1 MHQTVP
7 SPEIYGP
14 GSFVDSDF
22 LAIPDDARRILKL
35 VAQATPGFTADPKI
49 LDQVIFEGGAEPIVP
64 GPIKAPAVAA
74 ALHAMCGIVAN
85 ELLDE
90 RDGSQPDRRVSINTD
105 HAAFWLGT
113 VGFVKWNGMSL
124 VEIANAGKLHELYKT
139 DLEKG
144 AFGTPLRKR
153 ATGNYPT
160 KTPGVW
166 YQLHGSL
173 NAEPTLQ
180 AIGIDPETP
189 CETSKDAYDLI
200 SRHVQKLTADELEM
214 TNLKLGL
221 CGNTCYSPEGWRATQ
236 MGKQLSRHPLINY
249 NLQSYAIPTPPI
261 KIPNEFA
268 DKRPLAG
275 IKVVELV
282 RVIAG
287 PVVGTTLA
295 AFGADVIRVNC
306 SRLPD
311 FNVSLQVLASSVGRA
326 WEYLKTNP
334 YVVQSLQLTLNAG
347 VRTIDID
354 LTKEEDLAILFG
366 FIQDAD
372 VFVQGYRPGVIA
384 SKGLSLPKLLEIA
397 GKRKKGIVYVEENC
411 YGPDGPFSSRPG
423 WQQTGDAASGC
434 SYVTGRSMGHT
445 DGTSVLPSLPIPDM
459 MTGLIGALGAL
470 MGLRDRARNGGSYHV
485 FASLAAA
492 AAYPL
497 SPEIGLYSP
506 EVVHKV
512 DKKFEW
518 ESMDSS
524 MFVLELL
531 QVVLNGW
538 NKAWPNL
545 YSPESP
551 FTTKLQGDWGTFD
564 LLGPVV
570 HLADD
575 KISPKCLTAPV
586 PHCYYDAKTT
596 SWL

>member
-1 MHQTVP
+1 MHQTIP
-7 SPEIYGP
+7 SPETYGP
-14 GSFVDSDF
+14 GSFVDCDF
-22 LAIPDDARRILKL
+22 LAIPNDARRIFKIL
-35 VAQATPGFTADPKI
+35 AQDTPGFTADPNI
-49 LDQVIFEGGAEPIVP
+49 SDQVTFEGGAEPIVP
-64 GPIKAPAVAA
+64 GPIKAPAFAA

-90 RDGSQPDRRVSINTD
+90 RDGKQPDRRVIINTD

-113 VGFVKWNGMSL
+113 VGFVKWNGMNL
-124 VEIANAGKLHELYKT
+124 AEITKAGKLGELYKT
-139 DLEKG
+139 DFEKG
-144 AFGTPLRKR
+144 AFATPLRMR
-153 ATGNYPT
+153 ATGNYAT

-173 NAEPTLQ
+173 NAEPVLR

-200 SRHVQKLTADELEM
+200 SKHVQKFTADELEM

-236 MGKQLSRHPLINY
+236 MSKQLSRHPLINY
-249 NLQSYAIPTPPI
+249 KLQSHAIPTPPTP
-261 KIPNEFA
+261 IPNIST

-295 AFGADVIRVNC
+295 ALGADVIRVNC

-311 FNVSLQVLASSVGRA
+311 FN
-326 WEYLKTNP
+326 
-334 YVVQSLQLTLNAG
+334 SLQLTLNTG

-354 LTKEEDLAILFG
+354 LTKEEDLATLLSLIH
-366 FIQDAD
+366 DAD

-384 SKGLSLPKLLEIA
+384 SKGLSLPNLLEIA
-397 GKRKKGIVYVEENC
+397 GKRNKGIIYVEENC

-434 SYVTGRSMGHT
+434 SYVTGRSMGYT

-459 MTGLIGALGAL
+459 VTGLIGALGTL
-470 MGLRDRARNGGSYHV
+470 MSLRDRARNGGSYHV

-497 SPEIGLYSP
+497 SPEIGLYPP
-506 EVVHKV
+506 EVVQKV

-518 ESMDSS
+518 EPMDSS

-538 NKAWPNL
+538 NKVWPDL
-545 YSPESP
+545 YSPGSQ
-551 FTTKLQGDWGTFD
+551 FTTTLKGDWGTFD
-564 LLGPVV
+564 LLKPVLN
-570 HLADD
+570 LADD
-575 KISPKCLTAPV
+575 KVSPKWLTAPV